1 MPVNQSRT
9 PSVNL
14 LNARK
19 EVERIRLRDLSFGSE
34 IATQTRQRSVTAS
47 RSHQMERAGGSI
59 APSTTRCLPIRCQT
73 YGSSGVSCSFSR
85 RPCRH
90 PLLTASAAPAA
101 NRLTPMA
108 PGPLPPND
116 GEARK
121 SPRGAAS
128 ARRNRTKHPSFDQ
141 HSRLCVAIERLS
153 NWRRLLVGA
162 PAVGPPKQGWA
173 PADRP
178 TLAPLSV
185 EDESEPRTDFE
196 ARRHCRN
203 SAQFVL
209 RSTTISTSNVISS
222 PAKSAKRDAR
232 VRWSNWARS
241 WLDSHLEFHLPR
253 QTHTVMHRSPTLS
266 DEGRQRS

>member
-1 MPVNQSRT
+1 M
-9 PSVNL
+9 NL

-185 EDESEPRTDFE
+185 EDEIIEKVAEICFAPEIWPDVLDERGRIGGALEPLCSYQKAVICIGSPPLSRAGARKSRREGWLWRRTIIGRLF
-196 ARRHCRN
+196 A
-203 SAQFVL
+203 SA
-209 RSTTISTSNVISS
+209 T
-222 PAKSAKRDAR
+222 P
-232 VRWSNWARS
+232 
-241 WLDSHLEFHLPR
+241 DS
-253 QTHTVMHRSPTLS
+253 
-266 DEGRQRS
+266 